1 VVELRN
7 DWVFVSSKRS
17 QPKGSKTSKSV
28 SDAPK
33 RIVIVGGGAA
43 GLAAAETLRRAKF
56 AGSIVMLPVE
66 RPSLSK
72 DYLAGNASE
81 DGVPLRPGSFYS
93 ENAIDLQLATE
104 VARLD
109 LSSREI
115 APSDGQ
121 TIRYDRLLLATGAEP
136 VRLWIPGGDQAHV
149 HSLRSL
155 ADCRAIIARAQTAH
169 RQSFLV
175 QVLWA

>member
-1 VVELRN
+1 VVELRS
-7 DWVFVSSKRS
+7 DRIFVRSKSS
-17 QPKGSKTSKSV
+17 QPKVLKIGKSV
-28 SDAPK
+28 SDTPE

-43 GLAAAETLRRAKF
+43 GLAAAETLRRTKF
-56 AGSIVMLPVE
+56 AGCIVMLSNDASAPVE

-81 DGVPLRPGSFYS
+81 DRVPLQPGSSYS

-104 VARLD
+104 VVRLD

-115 APSDGQ
+115 ALSDGQ
-121 TIRYDRLLLATGAEP
+121 TIRYDRLLLETGAEP

-149 HSLRSL
+149 HTSGKSR
-155 ADCRAIIARAQTAH
+155 DCRRP
-169 RQSFLV
+169 RYRREFPS
-175 QVLWA
+175 